1 MTDYNNKCATCKFMK
16 KGKGRSGTCVKLTRD
31 MNGGC
36 YPYTVD
42 FSRSWCV
49 LYQKDPERSCICG
62 VYKDDEFNFCPIC
75 GRNLREG

>member
-1 MTDYNNKCATCKFMK
+1 MTDYNNKCATCKFMQK
-16 KGKGRSGTCVKLTRD
+16 RKGRSGTCVKLTRD
-31 MNGGC
+31 MNGRY

-42 FSRSWCV
+42 FSRAGCV

-75 GRNLREG
+75 GRNLKEE